1 MIRRVQEKIS
11 VITVYNH
18 LKGSV
23 LPVQVRWHGRIYHIK
38 KLGYHHKVRMGRT
51 MLHVFS
57 VCNDDLALK
66 LQFNSDT
73 LEWVLEEVSDG
84 LTD

>member
-1 MIRRVQEKIS
+1 MIQRILEPIS

-23 LPVQVRWHGRIYHIK
+23 MPVQVRWHGRIYSIK

-57 VCNDDLALK
+57 VCTDDTAFK
-66 LQFNSDT
+66 LQFNADT
-73 LEWVLEEVSDG
+73 LEWVLEEISDG
-84 LTD
+84 LAD